1 MSKPHPLSSIIPLAE
16 LDIFNVPPT
25 QSSVIETLISEVR
38 PLQPLEDII
47 SMIEF
52 EFSSGLDEYIM
63 LSEMK
68 FSLQLQVD
76 IKKTSGDIVE
86 ADWNNCS
93 ITNNLLHS
101 IFKTAEMSINNKIIT
116 QSPQHYGYKSY
127 FENILGYTHDAKI
140 ALATSWGL
148 FLDQDCKETFDSD
161 DNLCTILKPSTPIDK
176 TGKGKIIDLCGKL
189 HLDMCM
195 QPKALLGGTK
205 VNIKLIPNNKEF
217 YLTFKTGTSIKN
229 VRFLKAFLTVPK
241 LKVNPLIVEAQN
253 FALTKGTAKY
263 PITRGEIKQINIPAG
278 QTDIII
284 PNHFSGKFPRRIFI
298 TLLENAAFNGTLEKN
313 PFNFKTYNL
322 NFLTT
327 FKDGVQYPNIPYT
340 PDFDQNIYTR
350 EFLSVFEALNV
361 FNTDCYLTLERGFYP
376 KGNAIYGINYA
387 SDLCDDYMKAGYI
400 DPKKE
405 GALGFHIK
413 FKQAPTDS
421 VVMLVYFELDSF
433 IEIDIN
439 RQVFTDY
446 N

>member
-25 QSSVIETLISEVR
+25 QASVVETLMSEVR
-38 PLQPLEDII
+38 PLQPLEDNF

-52 EFSSGLDEYIM
+52 EFSSGLDEYVM

-68 FSLQLQVD
+68 FNFQIQID
-76 IKKTSGDIVE
+76 IKKNAGDIVA
-86 ADWNNCS
+86 ADWEKCS

-101 IFKTAEMSINNKIIT
+101 IFKTAQMSINNKIIT
-116 QSPQHYGYKSY
+116 QSPQHYAYKAY
-127 FENILGYTHDAKI
+127 FENLLGYTHDAKI
-140 ALATSWGL
+140 ALTTSWGF
-148 FLDQDCKETFDSD
+148 FLDQDSKESFDND
-161 DNLCTILKPSTPIDK
+161 DNVSTILKPSTIDK

-205 VNIKLIPNNKEF
+205 VNIKLIPNVKEF
-217 YLTFKTGTSIKN
+217 YLTFKPDVQIRN
-229 VRFLKAFLTVPK
+229 VRFIKATLSVPK
-241 LKVNPLIVEAQN
+241 LKLNPLIVEAQN
-253 FALTKGTAKY
+253 LALAKGNAKY

-284 PNHFSGKFPRRIFI
+284 PNHFSGQFPRRIFV
-298 TLLENAAFNGTLEKN
+298 TFVENSAFNGDLNKN
-313 PFNFKTYNL
+313 PFNFKTYKL
-322 NFLTT
+322 NYLTT
-327 FKDGVQYPNIPYT
+327 YKDGVQYPSIPYT
-340 PDFDQNIYTR
+340 PDFDLNKYTR
-350 EFLSVFEALNV
+350 EYLSVFDTLNV
-361 FNTDCYLTLERGFYP
+361 FNADCYLTMERSFYTR
-376 KGNAIYGINYA
+376 GNTIYGINYA
-387 SDLCDDYMKAGYI
+387 SDLCDDYLKSGYI

-413 FKQAPTDS
+413 FKEAPTDT
-421 VVMLVYFELDSF
+421 VVMIVYFELDSF

-439 RQVFTDY
+439 RQVFTDF